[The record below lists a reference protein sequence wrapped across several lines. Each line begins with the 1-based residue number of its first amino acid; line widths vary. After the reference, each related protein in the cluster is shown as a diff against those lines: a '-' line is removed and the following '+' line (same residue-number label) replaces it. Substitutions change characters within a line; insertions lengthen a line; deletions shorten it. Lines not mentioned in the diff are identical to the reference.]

1 MNLIHK
7 RNLQE
12 KEILQLYKSITTVQF
27 KLNDCVLGNT
37 FSPHL
42 NVFNLRNSI
51 NESCFY
57 RIYLSDETPRFRNNH
72 FRILT

>member
-12 KEILQLYKSITTVQF
+12 KEILQSYNSIITVHLT
-27 KLNDCVLGNT
+27 LNDCDLGNT

-42 NVFNLRNSI
+42 NVFNLRISI
-51 NESCFY
+51 YES
-57 RIYLSDETPRFRNNH
+57 
-72 FRILT
+72 

>member
-1 MNLIHK
+1 MKAYQKHKQDQHHGMNLIHK

-12 KEILQLYKSITTVQF
+12 KEILQSYNSIITVHL

-42 NVFNLRNSI
+42 NVFNLRISI
-51 NESCFY
+51 YES
-57 RIYLSDETPRFRNNH
+57 
-72 FRILT
+72 